1 MEHRQLKE
9 QVIVVRDASRTL
21 KGGWRL
27 PGGYTER
34 TSKIICEAGGLEGSI

>member
-9 QVIVVRDASRTL
+9 QVTILRDASRTP